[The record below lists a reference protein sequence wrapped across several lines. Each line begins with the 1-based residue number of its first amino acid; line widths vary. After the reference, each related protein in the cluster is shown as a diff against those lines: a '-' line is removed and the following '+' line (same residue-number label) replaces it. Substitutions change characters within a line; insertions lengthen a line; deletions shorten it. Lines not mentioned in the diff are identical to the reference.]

1 MDARSPDPMRRQ
13 TSDGFIEAMCEM
25 LIALGAAAAICI
37 GVISLAAHLNE
48 TQKVRGIAENS
59 TRVAGSGEPA
69 PLDHVPRLARVKPRK
84 VNAMQSVCPACDS
97 LVSLGEQR
105 SVMQNDSTVSNT
117 VTEVKP

>member
-48 TQKVRGIAENS
+48 TQKVRGIAENT
-59 TRVAGSGEPA
+59 TRTAGSQEPA
-69 PLDHVPRLARVKPRK
+69 SLDPVP
-84 VNAMQSVCPACDS
+84 
-97 LVSLGEQR
+97 
-105 SVMQNDSTVSNT
+105 
-117 VTEVKP
+117 